1 MIKFEKVSRF
11 ADADFPLPIRKTKQ
25 SAGYD
30 FVVAEDII
38 VPSYLGH
45 VDKIGNS
52 IEFYDKKTVTI
63 EELKSLNKS
72 KNTKLTLVS
81 TGVKCYLEPGTY
93 LELSVRSSTPL
104 NTWLMLANGVG
115 IIDADY
121 ADNEDNE
128 GEIFFQLINFSPFD
142 IQLKKGDIIGQ
153 GIIKE
158 YLTTDDDKASG
169 KRTGGFGSTSKPFAG
184 AGLRKSIFPVDEYI
198 DIQTTGGHKSEANG
212 QYSFAFGSEA
222 KTNSAGSISFGNKE
236 IFNVPTENNNIDIK
250 LNFSDVAQAGM
261 TMEEAVDNLKKAFQ
275 NLKWNLNQ

>member
-11 ADADFPLPIRKTKQ
+11 ADTDFPLPVRKTKQ

-30 FVVAEDII
+30 FVVAEDVI

-52 IEFYDKKTVTI
+52 IEFYNKKTVTI

-158 YLTTDDDKASG
+158 YLTTNDDKANG
-169 KRTGGFGSTSKPFAG
+169 KRRGGFGSTTYSIDNSIDSALPKR
-184 AGLRKSIFPVDEYI
+184 GLRSQILPIDEYI
-198 DIQTTGGHKSEANG
+198 DIQA
-212 QYSFAFGSEA
+212 
-222 KTNSAGSISFGNKE
+222 IDDKE

-261 TMEEAVDNLKKAFQ
+261 TMEEAIDNLKKAFQ
-275 NLKWNLNQ
+275 NLKWNLSQ